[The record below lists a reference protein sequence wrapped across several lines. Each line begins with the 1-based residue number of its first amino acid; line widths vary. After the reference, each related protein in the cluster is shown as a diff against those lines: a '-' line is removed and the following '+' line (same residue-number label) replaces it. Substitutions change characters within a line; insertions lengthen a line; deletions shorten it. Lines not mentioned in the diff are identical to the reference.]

1 MKKALKY
8 ILIGLLLSLG
18 ISLVVLYIVFPTD
31 TKNNI
36 AFVWNLLNTP
46 LPIIGVTTFA
56 ILMFAWQFFKNSQY
70 GKKKIAE
77 YEQEI
82 EKIKQE
88 KEDFINGANE
98 KIQELLKNNAE
109 LKAYISQICELSTNI
124 KIKNYGKELLEHGE
138 ETVDSETETD

>member
-8 ILIGLLLSLG
+8 ILIGLFLTLG
-18 ISLVVLYIVFPTD
+18 IALVVLYIIFPAD

-36 AFVWNLLNTP
+36 TYVWNLLNTP

-77 YEQEI
+77 YQQELA
-82 EKIKQE
+82 KIKQE
-88 KEDFINGANE
+88 KEDFVSGANE
-98 KIQELLKNNAE
+98 KIKELLENNAE
-109 LKAYISQICELSTNI
+109 LKGYISHICELSTNI
-124 KIKNYGKELLEHGE
+124 KIKNYGKELLEHE
-138 ETVDSETETD
+138 KETVDSETETD